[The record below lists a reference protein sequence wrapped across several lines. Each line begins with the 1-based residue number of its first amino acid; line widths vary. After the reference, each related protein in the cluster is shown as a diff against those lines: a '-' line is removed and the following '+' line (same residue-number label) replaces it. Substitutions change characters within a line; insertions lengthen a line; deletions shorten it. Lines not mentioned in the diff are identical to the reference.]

1 MSLLYNLASLAVC
14 CVPNQTVRGMC
25 ALTQSAKHLLN
36 YTASASWARARARAR
51 ARPGP
56 GESLFSSKRLL
67 EPIEGLIVVDIVSWQ
82 TVAFGIKVSDGERN
96 DPRNVGHVEMS
107 RLL

>member
-1 MSLLYNLASLAVC
+1 MLFDERSEEGAGTRLERPGRS
-14 CVPNQTVRGMC
+14 
-25 ALTQSAKHLLN
+25 
-36 YTASASWARARARAR
+36 

-56 GESLFSSKRLL
+56 GPGERESLFSSKRLL